1 VLKYIL
7 RRTLTLV
14 PMLLVVSILVFI
26 ALDLTPGDP
35 VSYLLS
41 PETLATVTVEQLDMM
56 RENLGLNAP
65 IYVRYY
71 RWLINVLRGD
81 FGYSLTYGTAI
92 SDMLSYRLPATL
104 ELSITALLLSGVLG
118 ILLGFVSAVRQN
130 SALDY
135 INTVLG
141 ILGVSIPAFFVGLLG
156 IRIFAVELQ
165 WLPIGGRLVYGVDT
179 FWGRLPN
186 LIMPSL
192 TLAIALLAS
201 LMRYTRSSMI
211 DVLGMDYVKTARS
224 KGLRESAVYLRHVFR
239 NALAPVLHLL
249 LSRIPMLIGGSIVI
263 ESTFGWAGMGEM
275 LINGISSKD
284 YPVIM
289 MVVMATAVLV
299 LVASLLSDI
308 CTAVL
313 DPRVRL
319 D

>member
-1 VLKYIL
+1 
-7 RRTLTLV
+7 
-14 PMLLVVSILVFI
+14 
-26 ALDLTPGDP
+26 
-35 VSYLLS
+35 
-41 PETLATVTVEQLDMM
+41 
-56 RENLGLNAP
+56 
-65 IYVRYY
+65 
-71 RWLINVLRGD
+71 
-81 FGYSLTYGTAI
+81 
-92 SDMLSYRLPATL
+92 
-104 ELSITALLLSGVLG
+104 
-118 ILLGFVSAVRQN
+118 
-130 SALDY
+130 
-135 INTVLG
+135 
-141 ILGVSIPAFFVGLLG
+141 
-156 IRIFAVELQ
+156 
-165 WLPIGGRLVYGVDT
+165 
-179 FWGRLPN
+179 
-186 LIMPSL
+186 
-192 TLAIALLAS
+192 
-201 LMRYTRSSMI
+201 
-211 DVLGMDYVKTARS
+211 MDYVKTARS

>member
-1 VLKYIL
+1 MLKYIL

>member
-1 VLKYIL
+1 
-7 RRTLTLV
+7 
-14 PMLLVVSILVFI
+14 MLLVVSILVFI